1 MKYGQLLIAFLLL
14 AIPAA
19 AEVIPAP
26 QPTGSIVFADSGTI
40 WNTSCAPFEWNNE
53 TAYNE
58 EQLQIFAPIA
68 ANMTEPA
75 NLTNASWSE
84 AFRAVHT
91 LMKERYVFSNW
102 KAVDWDILY
111 QTYAPAVAEAE
122 KHQDRAA
129 YFRALRGYIYAIPDG
144 HVSLL
149 PDEGDFGAKY
159 ADIGGDY
166 GVGVTRLDS
175 GTVIVS
181 YVANGSLADQAGIQ
195 FGDVVTAWNGKEILD
210 AINATSY
217 IWAVKKPSTV
227 EGIWLHQQRLLTRG
241 PVGATA
247 TITVGNSTVSL
258 PRTVTLTAYD
268 DGYANLKQTSWFL
281 GAEVN
286 DYGVERSWE
295 DILPQIS
302 NESVTVRTLPGN
314 YTYIAVYDESY
325 DVYQPFKVAM
335 QDAIANKTPGI
346 VLDLR
351 FNSGGDDSLAA
362 CFAGWFVKEP
372 AFYEYATKYDPGN
385 GRFTTLSEAWS
396 EPRADGY
403 SGPVA
408 VLVSPDTIS
417 SGEGVPMILNR
428 TGRGEVI
435 SFYGTNG
442 AFGMN
447 NVQAN
452 LPLGLYLFFPDGAS
466 LDQNG
471 TIQDDSNAGLTGGV
485 SPGIRVPINEDTV
498 ARSMAGEDV
507 QLTYALQW
515 LKGQGERT
523 PSPVPSASATPTR
536 PASLGVTA
544 VLGALGIFVVVAGRK

>member
-1 MKYGQLLIAFLLL
+1 MKYGPLLIALLLL
-14 AIPAA
+14 AVPAL

-26 QPTGSIVFADSGTI
+26 QPTGSIVYADNGTI
-40 WNTSCAPFEWNNE
+40 WNISSAPFEWNNE

-58 EQLQIFAPIA
+58 DQFQIFAPIM
-68 ANMTEPA
+68 ANLTYPA
-75 NLTNASWSE
+75 NLTNMSWSE
-84 AFRAVHT
+84 AFSAANS
-91 LMKERYVFSNW
+91 LMEERYAFSGL
-102 KAVDWDILY
+102 KAVDWDALY
-111 QTYAPAVAEAE
+111 QTYAPAVAAAE
-122 KHQDRAA
+122 KDQDKAA

-149 PDEGDFGAKY
+149 PAEGDFGAKY

-166 GVGVTRLDS
+166 GVAVTRLDS

-181 YVANGSLADQAGIQ
+181 FVANRSQAEQAGIR
-195 FGDVVTAWNGKEILD
+195 FGDVVTAWNGREILD
-210 AINATSY
+210 AINTTSY
-217 IWAVKKPSTV
+217 IWAVKKPSTA
-227 EGIWLHQQRLLTRG
+227 EGIRLHQQRLLTRG
-241 PVGATA
+241 PIGSTA
-247 TITVGNSTVSL
+247 TITISNSTASL

-281 GAEVN
+281 GIPVN
-286 DYGVERSWE
+286 DYGVDRSWE

-302 NESVTVRTLPGN
+302 NETVTVRTLPGN
-314 YTYIAVYDESY
+314 YTYIAVYNEEY
-325 DVYQPFKVAM
+325 DVYQPFKAAM
-335 QDAIANKTPGI
+335 QNAIANNTPGI
-346 VLDLR
+346 VFDLR

-362 CFAGWFVKEP
+362 CFASWFVKKP

-396 EPRADGY
+396 IPRADGY

-447 NVQAN
+447 NVQAS
-452 LPLGLYLFFPDGAS
+452 LPLGLSLYFPDGAS
-466 LDQNG
+466 LDLNG

-515 LKGQGERT
+515 LKGQGNQT
-523 PSPVPSASATPTR
+523 SASKPSLSSI
-536 PASLGVTA
+536 PARKTSLDFTA
-544 VLGALGIFVVVAGRK
+544 ALGALGILVMVAGRK

>member
-1 MKYGQLLIAFLLL
+1 MNYGLLLFSFLLL
-14 AIPAA
+14 AIPAS
-19 AEVIPAP
+19 AELLPAP
-26 QPTGSIVFADSGTI
+26 SPTGLIEYADCGTI
-40 WNTSCAPFEWNNE
+40 WNDSCAPFDWNNE
-53 TAYNE
+53 TAYDE

-68 ANMTEPA
+68 ANLTGPVD
-75 NLTNASWSE
+75 LTNASWNE
-84 AFRAVHT
+84 AFRAVHM
-91 LMKERYVFSNW
+91 LMKERYVFSGW
-102 KAVDWDILY
+102 KAVDWDALY

-122 KHQDRAA
+122 KLQDKAA

-149 PDEGDFGAKY
+149 PAEGDFGAKY

-166 GVGVTRLDS
+166 GLGVTRLDS

-181 YVANGSLADQAGIQ
+181 YVANGSQADQAGIR
-195 FGDVVTAWNGKEILD
+195 FGDVVTAWNGTEILA

-217 IWAVKKPSTV
+217 IWAVKKPSTA
-227 EGIWLHQQRLLTRG
+227 EGIRLHQQRLLTRG
-241 PVGATA
+241 PVGSTA
-247 TITVGNSTVSL
+247 AITVRNRSASL

-281 GAEVN
+281 GAAVN
-286 DYGVERSWE
+286 DYGVDRSWE
-295 DILPQIS
+295 EILPQIS
-302 NESVTVRTLPGN
+302 NETVTVRTLPGN

-325 DVYQPFKVAM
+325 DVYQPFKAAM
-335 QDAIANKTPGI
+335 QDAIANRTPGI

-372 AFYEYATKYDPGN
+372 VFYEYATKYDPGN

-396 EPRADGY
+396 EPRANGY

-417 SGEGVPMILNR
+417 SGEGVPMIVNR

-452 LPLGLYLFFPDGAS
+452 LPLGLSLFFPDGAS

-485 SPGIRVPINEDTV
+485 TPGIRVPINEDTV

-515 LKGQGERT
+515 LKGQVEQMPT
-523 PSPVPSASATPTR
+523 PVSSAPATPTR
-536 PASLGVTA
+536 TASLDITA
-544 VLGALGIFVVVAGRK
+544 VLGALGMLIAFAGRR